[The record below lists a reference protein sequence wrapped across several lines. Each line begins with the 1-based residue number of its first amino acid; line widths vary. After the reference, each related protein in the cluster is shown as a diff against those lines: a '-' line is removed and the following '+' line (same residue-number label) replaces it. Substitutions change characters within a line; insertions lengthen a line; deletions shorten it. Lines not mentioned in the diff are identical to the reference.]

1 VDSIHGGLSS
11 QRKGKQKR
19 RIRKFMSTKKK
30 GDGKKAKWDP
40 RSALVNQLV
49 QTLGWARATQE

>member
-1 VDSIHGGLSS
+1 
-11 QRKGKQKR
+11 
-19 RIRKFMSTKKK
+19 MSTKKK